1 MNLMGVPGRLKR
13 GCQAGLFL
21 AVIFTCALI
30 DHAQSAPLT
39 CEKKQPFVVTSIENK
54 TSESEWKNHLI
65 ALGLRNLIHEE
76 LMATGCYQP
85 AETDPE
91 VQSMIDELVV
101 KSWGGQPAVS
111 DTGLK
116 GIRSAV
122 SDTTVKA
129 VIKSFSKERSRLM
142 VGPFS
147 SGSAT
152 IKVVIELSLQKS
164 DGVLKKAEGMGRGVT
179 KAQGLI
185 FQIREN
191 KVYFDESAV
200 GIAVH
205 EAIKTA
211 VKRLMER

>member
-1 MNLMGVPGRLKR
+1 
-13 GCQAGLFL
+13 L
-21 AVIFTCALI
+21 AVISTWAHI
-30 DHAQSAPLT
+30 DQAQSAPLT
-39 CEKKQPFVVTSIENK
+39 CDKKQTFVVISIENK

-76 LMATGCYQP
+76 LLATGCYLP
-85 AETDPE
+85 AETDLE
-91 VQSMIDELVV
+91 VQSLIDEWVI
-101 KSWGGQPAVS
+101 KSWGGQPAAS
-111 DTGLK
+111 DAGLR
-116 GIRSAV
+116 GARGAV
-122 SDTTVKA
+122 FDTTVKA
-129 VIKSFSKERSRLM
+129 VIKSFSREHSRLR

-164 DGVLKKAEGMGRGVT
+164 DGVAKRAEGMGKGVT

-205 EAIKTA
+205 EAIKAA